1 MGCILD
7 SPKAV
12 QPFHVEVRRES
23 FYLYSYEPDDA
34 LILYPDNGGRHGTV
48 EMSIS
53 DIPKI
58 RAALDLVE
66 RYIKEHR

>member
-1 MGCILD
+1 MGVILE
-7 SPKAV
+7 PIAAM

-34 LILYPDNGGRHGTV
+34 LTLYPDAGDGRSGTV
-48 EMSIS
+48 EINIE
-53 DIPKI
+53 DIPKL

-66 RYIKEHR
+66 RYVKER